1 MIAVT
6 KPAVLTVAVGLD
18 ALHAPPVAP
27 SVSITGDPRHTF
39 EGPVM
44 LPAAGADSTDT
55 VFVADTDPQLP
66 VTVYEIVST
75 PAVIPFTTPALTVAL
90 PLLALQVPPGVPS
103 VKVIVVPAHTAPEP
117 VIVPADSAPIT
128 VTVSLALTVPQLLV
142 TE

>member
-1 MIAVT
+1 
-6 KPAVLTVAVGLD
+6 
-18 ALHAPPVAP
+18 
-27 SVSITGDPRHTF
+27 
-39 EGPVM
+39 M
-44 LPAAGADSTDT
+44 LPAAGADSTDI

-75 PAVIPFTTPALTVAL
+75 PVVIPFTTPALTVAL

-117 VIVPADSAPIT
+117 VIVPADSAPST
-128 VTVSLALTVPQLLV
+128 ATVSLALTVPQLLV